1 MKVIFIVICS
11 LFFISCQD
19 SFRES
24 LCETYLTSIPKNHQ
38 GVFYTESLQLG
49 GSHFKD
55 ENIRREYIYV
65 TENGIFSTNKEII
78 NKDGSSLKFC
88 LLNNILVG
96 ETKGLD
102 NLYTYVGIESNFSGL
117 VLKYLKLQNHSKV
130 EKLKDYTLKEWGN
143 NAWETSSFSSK
154 GGNIIN
160 NIHGETDI
168 SHELKPSTLAFHF
181 TKVEDKNFN
190 KSKLRWKKLF
200 ELK

>member
-1 MKVIFIVICS
+1 MSRSVWKGPFVDPS
-11 LFFISCQD
+11 LI
-19 SFRES
+19 
-24 LCETYLTSIPKNHQ
+24 K
-38 GVFYTESLQLG
+38 
-49 GSHFKD
+49 
-55 ENIRREYIYV
+55 
-65 TENGIFSTNKEII
+65 
-78 NKDGSSLKFC
+78 
-88 LLNNILVG
+88 
-96 ETKGLD
+96 
-102 NLYTYVGIESNFSGL
+102 
-117 VLKYLKLQNHSKV
+117 KV